1 MSLIAYGAAFQEQ
14 RSSLESSAPA
24 SDDRASSSV
33 EPMSDEPI
41 SGHPPKIIPR
51 HGPRRGSIRP
61 SFRYVTCGSDG
72 NSYKNKGSGPMFQ
85 QAVLGKMSRLPASL
99 VGDDNAAAHTLAES
113 ATSEGAKLEGG
124 MKKGDGLVLLK
135 LLQGFKATH
144 LLQQILRHLSPWLL
158 IPESHQ
164 PEMEVSPAVSENAPV
179 PAAMEVDPMVVPIP
193 DESDEDL
200 LFGDDCCFFTHP
212 AEGQVWELTLH
223 ETAVPVA
230 DLPSESEALQYIL
243 LASDEKKRRV
253 EVYMRD
259 LSRQERELF
268 DTAKTKEVKAWMDHR
283 TDPDLQTVPNDAPTL
298 AKDARQLLLQKIVS
312 QRWKLIN
319 FDISTAF
326 LQGKGDGR
334 ALGIRAPPEIRAALG
349 MRDRDQ
355 LRGIYS
361 FGAYEEMDFVFTGIH
376 FKQWDDG
383 SVEMDQ
389 HKYVEQ
395 IQPIHVARLRRA
407 DPESELTGPEVKELR
422 RINGSLQYA
431 AVHTRPDLAAKAKS
445 HAVSIMIVPI
455 EESNV
460 TFCTFSDASFA
471 TSRDQNSYQGCLVL
485 ATDWRMLA
493 NERAVVIPMAWSS
506 KKINRVVKSTLSAE
520 VVSLCGAIDRMS
532 WIRLCW
538 EWFKDPGVDITRP
551 DEILKRAPCASL
563 VTDCK
568 SAYDIATKT
577 AVPSCTELRTQL
589 ECLLLRER
597 LQENC
602 KMRWIHSKA
611 MLADCLTKTMD
622 SSLLRECIRLGGYAL
637 FDEQK
642 VLEDRAGKRQ
652 SLKWLRDQNSAPSDK
667 PSE

>member
-51 HGPRRGSIRP
+51 HGPGFLSLSGSEREALGLKRQATERIN
-61 SFRYVTCGSDG
+61 STVFQICDMWFRWAG

-283 TDPDLQTVPNDAPTL
+283 T
-298 AKDARQLLLQKIVS
+298 KIVS

-326 LQGKGDGR
+326 LQGKGDGKAR
-334 ALGIRAPPEIRAALG
+334 VHGVLGVHVDDGIG
-349 MRDRDQ
+349 GGDRYFSSVIER

-431 AVHTRPDLAAKAKS
+431 AVHTRPDLANRILFEAKS

-622 SSLLRECIRLGGYAL
+622 
-637 FDEQK
+637 
-642 VLEDRAGKRQ
+642 
-652 SLKWLRDQNSAPSDK
+652 
-667 PSE
+667 